1 MNQSKPIVSAKTSL
15 HAFEKELKDPVFDFI
30 GYNMNSSARDGTKA
44 SVLTYH
50 RIIEAF
56 KLGFGLRGLL
66 GDPKFNKGKDIN
78 KVSEKIIISNHP
90 RKTLVSIRQPHI

>member
-1 MNQSKPIVSAKTSL
+1 
-15 HAFEKELKDPVFDFI
+15 
-30 GYNMNSSARDGTKA
+30 MNSSARDGTKA

-56 KLGFGLRGLL
+56 KLGFAQRGLL
-66 GDPKFNKGKDIN
+66 GDPEFNKGKDIN

-90 RKTLVSIRQPHI
+90 RKTLVSTRQPHI

>member
-1 MNQSKPIVSAKTSL
+1 
-15 HAFEKELKDPVFDFI
+15 
-30 GYNMNSSARDGTKA
+30 MNSSARDGTKA

-56 KLGFGLRGLL
+56 KLGFGQRGLL
-66 GDPKFNKGKDIN
+66 GDPKFSKGKDIN

-90 RKTLVSIRQPHI
+90 RKTLVSTRQPHI